1 MAMLLNDNF
10 LEKFFPPESESLF
23 LITLRSPPC
32 DVLIL
37 AGCRQIIKCI
47 GYWIVIN
54 MIENNKAERGDW
66 N

>member
-32 DVLIL
+32 DVL
-37 AGCRQIIKCI
+37 
-47 GYWIVIN
+47 
-54 MIENNKAERGDW
+54 
-66 N
+66 